1 MKINSSTILIIS
13 ALIIVSLTLVF
24 TNKLASK
31 FKIEEEKKVR
41 LWAQATK
48 LLSDVNDGEYNVGF
62 ILEVVSNNTT
72 VPVIQTNHLGEIIG
86 HRNIKNTEEES
97 LKKELAKMQVKYAP
111 IEIELI
117 NGNVDLIY
125 YKDSNLLQSLKYFP
139 FIIFAIMGAF
149 MTIAYFAFSNDRIAQ
164 QNKVWTGLAK
174 ETAHQIGT
182 PLSSLM
188 GWLEYLKKQKTNT
201 NITKEIEKDIVR
213 LNMIASRFSKIGSV
227 PVLKRVEIYPLV
239 YNCIEYMKKRVS
251 SNINFFI
258 KCSNNDMQALIN
270 AELFNWVIENMIKNS
285 VDAINAKGNITIEIN
300 EANSNILINI
310 IDNGKGISS
319 KLFKKIFTPGYT
331 SKKRGWGLGLS
342 LVKRIINEYH
352 NGAVK
357 VITSIPFE
365 KTVIQ
370 IILNK

>member
-285 VDAINAKGNITIEIN
+285 VDAINAKGSITIEIN

>member
-1 MKINSSTILIIS
+1 
-13 ALIIVSLTLVF
+13 V
-24 TNKLASK
+24 
-31 FKIEEEKKVR
+31 EH
-41 LWAQATK
+41 
-48 LLSDVNDGEYNVGF
+48 DVGF

-72 VPVIQTNHLGEIIG
+72 VPVIQTNYRGEIIG
-86 HRNIKNTEEES
+86 HRNIKNTDEQS
-97 LKKELAKMQVKYAP
+97 LKKELSKMQAKYAP

-117 NGNVDLIY
+117 NGNIDLIY

-139 FIIFAIMGAF
+139 FIIFTIMGAF
-149 MTIAYFAFSNDRIAQ
+149 MTTAYFAFSNDRIAQ

-188 GWLEYLKKQKTNT
+188 GWLEYLKKQNTNA

-213 LNMIASRFSKIGSV
+213 LNMIASRFSKIGSI
-227 PVLKRVEIYPLV
+227 PALKMEKIYPLV
-239 YNCIEYMKKRVS
+239 YNCIEYMKIRVS
-251 SNINFFI
+251 GNINFDI
-258 KCSNNDMQALIN
+258 KCSNTDLQAMIN
-270 AELFNWVIENMIKNS
+270 AELFNWVIENIIKNS
-285 VDAINAKGNITIEIN
+285 VDAIPAKGDIKIEIN
-300 EANSNILINI
+300 ETKCNIIINF

-319 KLFKKIFTPGYT
+319 KLFKKVFNPGYT

-352 NGAVK
+352 NGVVK
-357 VITSIPFE
+357 VFASTPFE
-365 KTVIQ
+365 KTIIQ

>member
-1 MKINSSTILIIS
+1 
-13 ALIIVSLTLVF
+13 
-24 TNKLASK
+24 
-31 FKIEEEKKVR
+31 
-41 LWAQATK
+41 
-48 LLSDVNDGEYNVGF
+48 
-62 ILEVVSNNTT
+62 
-72 VPVIQTNHLGEIIG
+72 
-86 HRNIKNTEEES
+86 
-97 LKKELAKMQVKYAP
+97 MQVKYAP

-227 PVLKRVEIYPLV
+227 PVLKSVKIYPLV
-239 YNCIEYMKKRVS
+239 YNCVEYMKKRVS

-258 KCSNNDMQALIN
+258 KCSNNDMQSLIN
-270 AELFNWVIENMIKNS
+270 AE
-285 VDAINAKGNITIEIN
+285 
-300 EANSNILINI
+300 
-310 IDNGKGISS
+310 
-319 KLFKKIFTPGYT
+319 
-331 SKKRGWGLGLS
+331 
-342 LVKRIINEYH
+342 
-352 NGAVK
+352 
-357 VITSIPFE
+357 
-365 KTVIQ
+365 
-370 IILNK
+370 